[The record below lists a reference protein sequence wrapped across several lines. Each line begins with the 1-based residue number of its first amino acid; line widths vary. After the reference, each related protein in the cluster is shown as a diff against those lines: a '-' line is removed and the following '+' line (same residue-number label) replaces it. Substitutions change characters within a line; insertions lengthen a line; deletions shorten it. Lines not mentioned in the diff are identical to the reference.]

1 MDESCIAGVH
11 RGTVVRGEGELP
23 TGEVRIT
30 DCHDSVVYVLAPLQS
45 ALLSGC
51 SDCTIVLGAVGAMLR
66 MERCDR
72 VQVRGQVCTCVV
84 LLAWVQR
91 DCAGYPAVIQYTMW
105 ISVRNLGA
113 DVLR

>member
-1 MDESCIAGVH
+1 MDDTCIAGVH

-30 DCHDSVVYVLAPLQS
+30 DCHDSVVYILAPLQS

-51 SDCTIVLGAVGAMLR
+51 SDCTVVLGAVGAMLR

-72 VQVRGQVCTCVV
+72 VQVGGVV
-84 LLAWVQR
+84 LLSITTWDVSPYQKPSQR
-91 DCAGYPAVIQYTMW
+91 DA
-105 ISVRNLGA
+105 L
-113 DVLR
+113 

>member
-1 MDESCIAGVH
+1 MDDTCIAGVH

-30 DCHDSVVYVLAPLQS
+30 DCHDSVVYILAPLQS

-72 VQVRGQVCTCVV
+72 VQVGENHKHIYPLESQKIASLFFLQVHLSFTY
-84 LLAWVQR
+84 VQMSHGSR
-91 DCAGYPAVIQYTMW
+91 
-105 ISVRNLGA
+105 S
-113 DVLR
+113 